1 MKQDI
6 IKNLRDKTDV
16 DLGKEL
22 GKNRDHLWQ
31 LQVDLV
37 AGKVKNVRQIHT
49 AKKTIA
55 VIETILTER
64 QSTKTV
70 THKK

>member
-6 IKNLRDKTDV
+6 IKNLRDKTDI
-16 DLGKEL
+16 DLGTEL

-31 LQVDLV
+31 LQADLA
-37 AGKVKNVRQIHT
+37 AGKVKNVRAIHT
-49 AKKTIA
+49 VKKTIA

-64 QSTKTV
+64 QSAKPV
-70 THKK
+70 SHKK